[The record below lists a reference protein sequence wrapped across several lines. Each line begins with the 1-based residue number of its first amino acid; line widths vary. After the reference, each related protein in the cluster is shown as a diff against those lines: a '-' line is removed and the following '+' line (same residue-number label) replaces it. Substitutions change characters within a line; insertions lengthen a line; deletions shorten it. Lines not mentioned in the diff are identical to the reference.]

1 MSRRV
6 VVIVILAFFSLPV
19 ASWAQDTLYV
29 TDKLILGLYA
39 KPETSSES
47 LSTLVSG
54 TPLQTLERGKYFT
67 RVRTPDGTEGWVK
80 SAYLVEEKPPRL
92 MLDEAQAT
100 NEQLKTQ
107 LQRTRGELDEL
118 KAASSHTDTQ
128 LQELQ
133 AARDQRS
140 AELERLQSQN
150 RQLQQRVATHHRSVP
165 LNWLIATGAL
175 TLVLGVWAGYAW
187 IDYRIRRR
195 HGGFR
200 IY

>member
-6 VVIVILAFFSLPV
+6 VVAVIFAFCSLPL

-39 KPETSSES
+39 KPEANADS
-47 LSTLVSG
+47 LATLVSG
-54 TPLQTLERGKYFT
+54 TPLQALERGKYFT

-92 MLDEAQAT
+92 MLDEVQAA
-100 NEQLKTQ
+100 NEQLKAQ
-107 LQRTRGELDEL
+107 LQRTRRELDEL
-118 KAASSHTDTQ
+118 KTASSDADTQ
-128 LQELQ
+128 LQKLRVS
-133 AARDQRS
+133 RDQRS
-140 AELERLQSQN
+140 TELERLQSQN
-150 RQLQQRVATHHRSVP
+150 LRLQQRVATQQQSVP
-165 LNWLIATGAL
+165 LSWLIGTGVLA
-175 TLVLGVWAGYAW
+175 LVLGAWAGYAW

>member
-1 MSRRV
+1 MSRPV
-6 VVIVILAFFSLPV
+6 AVIVILAFFSLPL
-19 ASWAQDTLYV
+19 ASWAQNTLYV

-39 KPETSSES
+39 KPETSADN
-47 LSTLVSG
+47 LATLVSG
-54 TPLQTLERGKYFT
+54 TPLQALERGKYFT

-92 MLDEAQAT
+92 MLDEAQAA

-107 LQRTRGELDEL
+107 LQRTRRELDQL
-118 KAASSHTDTQ
+118 KVTSSDADTQ
-128 LQELQ
+128 LQKLRVS
-133 AARDQRS
+133 RDQRS
-140 AELERLQSQN
+140 TELERLQSQN
-150 RQLQQRVATHHRSVP
+150 LQLQQRVASQQRSVP
-165 LNWLIATGAL
+165 LNWLIATGVL
-175 TLVLGVWAGYAW
+175 TLALGAWAGYAW